1 MTGTTRLEM
10 MTTMRLRILA
20 PLVLLFASGCTAHY
34 TTPGGPARLGD
45 INRADVADA
54 MSRQPSPHFPANIVV
69 VRVQAPEYTSMT
81 ASGIGE
87 GNYTVVTV
95 SEAQADEPLEPV
107 GAWPSVAQTT
117 PISRLLLPSKLESL
131 EDLRLPAAK
140 LQADILLVYTVDTA
154 FRVQGRDYGP
164 LSVLSLG
171 LVPDRDAHVTATASA
186 VFTDVRTGYTYG
198 TAEATAKASGLA
210 SVWTTEETVDAKRIE
225 AEKDALAQLVTAAAK
240 TWDGILARYQ

>member
-1 MTGTTRLEM
+1 MITV
-10 MTTMRLRILA
+10 RLRILA
-20 PLVLLFASGCTAHY
+20 PLVLLLASGCASRY

-45 INRADVADA
+45 INRADIADA
-54 MSRQPSPHFPANIVV
+54 MSRQPSPHFPANIVA
-69 VRVQAPEYTSMT
+69 VRVQAPEYKSMT
-81 ASGIGE
+81 AEGVGR
-87 GNYTVVTV
+87 GNYSVVTV
-95 SEAQADEPLEPV
+95 SEAQADEPLKPAA
-107 GAWPSVAQTT
+107 AWPNVAQVS
-117 PISRLLLPSKLESL
+117 PISRLLLPSKLETL

-164 LSVLSLG
+164 LSILSLG
-171 LVPDRDAHVTATASA
+171 LVPDRDAMVTTTASA

-210 SVWTTEETVDAKRIE
+210 SAWTTEQTVDAKRVE
-225 AEKDALAQLVTAAAK
+225 AEKEALAKLVSEAAK